1 MNAFNFLESW
11 WLASVTRPLTV
22 EVVETNEADFLPS
35 GGMAKLSGW
44 LCGAEAEQ
52 SRGLSTRLAVAD
64 K

>member
-1 MNAFNFLESW
+1 LNAFNFLESW

-44 LCGAEAEQ
+44 LGGAEAEQ
-52 SRGLSTRLAVAD
+52 SRGPGTRLAVAD
-64 K
+64 E